1 MAVNPT
7 YAARASA
14 DSAQAPVAIT
24 RPCCAN
30 IVEYIANRNA
40 SASATREMMK
50 VRHAGL
56 SVLARARCS
65 HAEKRSLPEA
75 CFVIGLERM
84 NGFYRVSDFK
94 DLAHEAASRGSLA
107 QT

>member
-14 DSAQAPVAIT
+14 DSAHTPVAIT

-30 IVEYIANRNA
+30 IVEYIASRNA
-40 SASATREMMK
+40 SASATREMMN

-56 SVLARARCS
+56 SVLAKARCS

-75 CFVIGLERM
+75 CFVIRLARM
-84 NGFYRVSDFK
+84 NGFYRV
-94 DLAHEAASRGSLA
+94 LGYEALGSGS
-107 QT
+107 